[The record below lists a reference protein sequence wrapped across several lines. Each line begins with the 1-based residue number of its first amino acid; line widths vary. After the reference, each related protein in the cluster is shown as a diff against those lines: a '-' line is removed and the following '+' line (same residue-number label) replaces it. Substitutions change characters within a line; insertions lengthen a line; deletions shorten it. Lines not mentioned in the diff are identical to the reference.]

1 MPLWR
6 QKSLDNNFSG
16 SLAMMDTLNL
26 KLVNTPTEGAWWIQV
41 PLDDGRLLRLYMS
54 PSAFLNLMQAMV
66 SHIQNQQ
73 RMAQDLHVRRN

>member
-1 MPLWR
+1 MVA
-6 QKSLDNNFSG
+6 LDLRLG
-16 SLAMMDTLNL
+16 G
-26 KLVNTPTEGAWWIQV
+26 TPAEGAWWVQV
-41 PLDDGRLLRLYMS
+41 LLDDGRLLRLYMS